1 MSNSYKIGPAQVD
14 TARPVSAMSALYPK
28 KLAKNNYLALVL
40 CVLEV
45 LFLPFS
51 AATLPPPN
59 FNKKIHKIIILQISP
74 DPHSVVIPQF
84 KARPA
89 QSLPVVVTLFC
100 G

>member
-45 LFLPFS
+45 LFLPFFCP
-51 AATLPPPN
+51 PPPN